1 MAGTGAVADHEADE
15 QADRG
20 RPCQAGSAALHPATK
35 PPGFGHATLAMQGG
49 PLAGTLRELTQP
61 PHEPEPPFWTAS
73 GLRCLAV
80 VAAHNAMF
88 WRLFDS
94 L

>member
-1 MAGTGAVADHEADE
+1 MWGIHLTGVAELRALLWE
-15 QADRG
+15 GPIFAELNQ
-20 RPCQAGSAALHPATK
+20 RPGPMTFSYRSCSAYVNSPDVDNEHNW
-35 PPGFGHATLAMQGG
+35 G
-49 PLAGTLRELTQP
+49 LT
-61 PHEPEPPFWTAS
+61 TS

>member
-1 MAGTGAVADHEADE
+1 MPTLDACIPEGAL
-15 QADRG
+15 
-20 RPCQAGSAALHPATK
+20 S
-35 PPGFGHATLAMQGG
+35 
-49 PLAGTLRELTQP
+49 
-61 PHEPEPPFWTAS
+61 PEAS